1 MKKHLLNQAMFRV
14 AVPPLY
20 GFMMYFLVLLIN
32 NSLDQVAYTLITTEL
47 LVCVGLAYL
56 VSESIRFSTVLFEKY
71 NHEQFRKPLSI
82 GLLFLLNLLV
92 GGGVAYLGV
101 TGYFKYVEGY
111 DYLSSYRPALVN
123 LVTTYSVS
131 TLLYTLFYLSIY
143 FLTVKNESQ
152 LQQEDLK
159 RQNLE
164 HQLEIFN
171 NEINPDLLFQSL
183 ETLISLVHHD
193 RDAAEDFVDQLSLVY
208 RYILDNRKREL
219 VPLREELR
227 IAKTIAYLF
236 KEKYPGQ
243 LSLDIDLCEPYTERL
258 LVPNTTPMLLDC
270 IINGTIISKYQ
281 PLHIQI
287 SCDKEE
293 DYLVIQHKEND
304 KLSASRYVKK
314 NRESI
319 HSAFAYFTDR
329 PVIQIKAYGDVFIK
343 LPLLDLKE
351 GI

>member
-1 MKKHLLNQAMFRV
+1 MKKHLLNQAMFRM
-14 AVPPLY
+14 AVPPFY
-20 GFMMYFLVLLIN
+20 GFMMYFLILLIN
-32 NSLDQVAYTLITTEL
+32 NELYQVVESLITNEL

-56 VSESIRFSTVLFEKY
+56 ASESIRLSTVLFEKY
-71 NHEQFRKPLSI
+71 AGTQFRKPLGIAS
-82 GLLFLLNLLV
+82 LFLINLVV
-92 GGGVAYLGV
+92 GGGMIYLGV
-101 TGYFKYVEGY
+101 TLYFQLIVGYEFV
-111 DYLSSYRPALVN
+111 SSYRSELVT
-123 LVTTYSVS
+123 LVTTFSIS
-131 TLLYTLFYLSIY
+131 SLLYTLFYLSIY
-143 FLTVKNESQ
+143 FLTVRNESQ
-152 LQQEDLK
+152 LEKEDLK

-193 RDAAEDFVDQLSLVY
+193 KDAAEDFVDQLALVY

-227 IAKTIAYLF
+227 IAKTIFYLF
-236 KEKYPGQ
+236 KEKYPEQ
-243 LSLDIDLCEPYTERL
+243 VSLEIDVCGDYEERL

-270 IINGTIISKYQ
+270 IINGSIISKYQ
-281 PLHIQI
+281 PLKVHI

-293 DYLVIQHKEND
+293 DYLVIKHNDND
-304 KLSASRYVKK
+304 KLSASRYITQSQTGLH
-314 NRESI
+314 E
-319 HSAFAYFTDR
+319 AFAYFTER

-351 GI
+351 GL